1 MIPIHPAIDL
11 AFQVWAW
18 IAGIWFVLWVAS
30 KITRANRSI
39 EQAKDLP
46 GGLRYQE
53 EVESTEVEYEADEEL
68 GYRAHA

>member
-1 MIPIHPAIDL
+1 MISIHPAIDL

-18 IAGIWFVLWVAS
+18 IAGIWFVFWVAS
-30 KITRANRSI
+30 KITRANQTI

-53 EVESTEVEYEADEEL
+53 EDESTGVEYETDEEL
-68 GYRAHA
+68 EYRAHA